1 MVLFEGLESCY
12 LGLGNNLMKSTRL
25 LLNSALPESGQEAQ
39 YLKSKG
45 ARVRMLDFG
54 FLVNV

>member
-12 LGLGNNLMKSTRL
+12 FGLGNNLIKSTRL
-25 LLNSALPESGQEAQ
+25 LLNSAFPESGQEAQ
-39 YLKSKG
+39 NLKSKG
-45 ARVRMLDFG
+45 ARVKKLDFG